1 MQTNYKIEYTSKG
14 ETFEEVFVIPTSI
27 ELTIDSDFF
36 KEQICSRI
44 TNDISMGM
52 GLMNDEPQECDVVI
66 LKIETF

>member
-27 ELTIDSDFF
+27 ELTADSDFF

-44 TNDISMGM
+44 TNDMSMGF
-52 GLMNDEPQECDVVI
+52 MNDEPQECDVVI

>member
-27 ELTIDSDFF
+27 ELTADSDFF

-44 TNDISMGM
+44 TSDMSMGF
-52 GLMNDEPQECDVVI
+52 MNDEPQECDVVI
-66 LKIETF
+66 TKVETF